1 MEYNND
7 ARNDRQVGYANT
19 SIFHLSPTVLDR
31 ENESPSRQ
39 KEEEKKRGG
48 AEMKRKSFTH
58 ARQRGCHLDK

>member
-31 ENESPSRQ
+31 ENKSPSPQ
-39 KEEEKKRGG
+39 KIKGRKKRGG
-48 AEMKRKSFTH
+48 GQK
-58 ARQRGCHLDK
+58 